1 MASEKGDLTDQL
13 KAEIRGMTRRYGRL
27 NGQ

>member
-1 MASEKGDLTDQL
+1 MAPEKGELTDLL
-13 KAEIRGMTRRYGRL
+13 KEEIRGMTRRYGRL